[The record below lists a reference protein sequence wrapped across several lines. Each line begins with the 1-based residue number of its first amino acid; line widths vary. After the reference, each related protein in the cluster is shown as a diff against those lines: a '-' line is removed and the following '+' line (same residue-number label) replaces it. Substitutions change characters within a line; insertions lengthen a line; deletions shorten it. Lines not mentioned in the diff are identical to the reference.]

1 MINITKYSI
10 NKQKFYKG
18 KFTYRERALLK
29 GLNKEKKAILFLED
43 DSIFYGRSFGYPCET
58 SGEVVF
64 NTGMVGYPESLTDP
78 SYHGQILVQTY
89 PLIGNYGIPAKLTNT
104 FGIPI
109 HFESDKIQVKA
120 YIVSEFSENPSHWC
134 YEKTLNQ
141 WLIEQKIPGLYGI
154 DTRELTK
161 RLRVKGVMLG
171 VLKTYENEEKIEIE
185 ELKEKIKNVENPNDR
200 NLVECVSTSKP
211 IFYESG
217 NSPLVAVIDCG
228 VKFGILRCLLN
239 KDLNVIR
246 IPFNYPV
253 DKILGLNPRGVVIS
267 NGPGDP
273 KKCTQTINT
282 LKKLL
287 EADIPMLGIC
297 YGVQLLALA
306 AGADTYKLKFGHRGQ
321 NHPCTD
327 ITTKKCYITSQ
338 NHGYAVS
345 SESLEKTDFEVYFV
359 NVNDKT
365 VEGIKHKKKKIFGI
379 QFHPEASPGPYE
391 TEFLFDKFVADVK
404 KCQN

>member
-1 MINITKYSI
+1 MIKHSI
-10 NKQKFYKG
+10 DKQKTYKIN
-18 KFTYRERALLK
+18 FTYRERALSNN
-29 GLNKEKKAILFLED
+29 LNEEKKAILFLED
-43 DSIFYGRSFGYPCET
+43 DSIFCGRSFGYPCET

-78 SYHGQILVQTY
+78 SYYGQILVQTY
-89 PLIGNYGIPAKLTNT
+89 PLIGNYGTPATLKNI

-109 HFESDKIQVKA
+109 HFESDRIQVKG

-134 YEKTLNQ
+134 NEKTLNQ

-161 RLRVKGVMLG
+161 KLRVNGVMLG
-171 VLKTYENEEKIEIE
+171 ILKTYENDEKIDIE
-185 ELKEKIKNVENPNDR
+185 ELKEKIKKVENPNDR
-200 NLVECVSTSKP
+200 NLVEDVSTKKP
-211 IFYESG
+211 IFYENE
-217 NSPLVAVIDCG
+217 NSPLVIVIDCG

-239 KDLNVIR
+239 KDLNIVR
-246 IPFNYPV
+246 IPFNYSIN
-253 DKILGLNPRGVVIS
+253 KILDFNPKGIIIS

-273 KKCTQTINT
+273 KKCIQTINT

-287 EADIPMLGIC
+287 ETDIPMLGIC

-306 AGADTYKLKFGHRGQ
+306 AGADTFKLKFGHRGQ
-321 NHPCTD
+321 NQPCTD

-338 NHGYAVS
+338 NHGYAVNLG
-345 SESLEKTDFEVYFV
+345 SLEKTDFEVYFV
-359 NVNDKT
+359 NANDKT
-365 VEGIKHKKKKIFGI
+365 IEGIKHKKKKIVGI

-391 TEFLFDKFVADVK
+391 TEFLFDKFVEDVK